1 MKLNFLERLLGS
13 GFYTGYI
20 PYASGT
26 FASIVALAIYWI
38 PGFENPYIIITATV
52 LLFIYGIFIGNKFE
66 AIYGKDPSQCT
77 IDEVVGMW
85 LSLLF
90 LPKSIVVSL
99 YSFLIWRI
107 LDILKPPPAR
117 DLEKMKGGLGIM
129 LDDFVSGIYTLMIV
143 RIIIAFFKI

>member
-1 MKLNFLERLLGS
+1 MKLNFFERLLGS

-38 PGFENPYIIITATV
+38 PGFENPYVIITATI
-52 LLFIYGIFIGNKFE
+52 LFFIYGIFIGNKFE
-66 AIYGKDPSQCT
+66 VIYGKDPSQCT
-77 IDEVVGMW
+77 IDEIVGMW

-99 YSFLIWRI
+99 YSFFIWRI

-117 DLEKMKGGLGIM
+117 NLEKMKGGLGIM
-129 LDDFVSGIYTLMIV
+129 IDDFVCGIYTLMIV
-143 RIIIAFFKI
+143 RIIITFFKI